1 MADKSKR
8 DSGSGGG
15 RRRREAEVVSTDVDL
30 VPVLGPSVDDAA
42 DGVAEAAAGTGGG
55 RLPRLARHEIT
66 LADGHRVGVT
76 VCGRGVP
83 IVLIHG
89 FTAEG
94 MLYAQTLSRI
104 VAMGF
109 KVVAIDTADHGSTQ
123 GLPTGGANF
132 EEYTKLLGR
141 VIDELGIKK
150 AVLCGHSMG
159 GRLITEYAAHHP
171 DRVLTVILLDAIV
184 GETWDRIVALSRVN
198 PLLLVGIGGV
208 LLVDSMSTVPFLR
221 DPRQALKLG
230 RLVAPTI
237 RSHVTNP
244 ARLAGPGVSIL
255 RSRSS
260 RWMLEKLKR
269 AGVPVVAIHGDRDIV
284 VPLATARS
292 AARLSG
298 GMVVVVEGGTH
309 SWLLKD
315 PEALPAIFRELF
327 GTERARR
334 SRDRDFAAVGLAPDA
349 TVEEI
354 EAAFYD
360 DDALVLRLTPELDVD
375 TLFESSGRPRY
386 RWHLD
391 RTVAAAG

>member
-1 MADKSKR
+1 VELSA
-8 DSGSGGG
+8 
-15 RRRREAEVVSTDVDL
+15 
-30 VPVLGPSVDDAA
+30 VPLLGPSTDTAN
-42 DGVAEAAAGTGGG
+42 DGVAEAAAGEGSR
-55 RLPRLARHEIT
+55 RLPRLARHQVT

-123 GLPTGGANF
+123 GLPTGGGNF

-141 VIDELGIKK
+141 VIDELGIRK
-150 AVLCGHSMG
+150 AVFCGHSMG
-159 GRLITEYAAHHP
+159 GRLITEYAANHP
-171 DRVLTVILLDAIV
+171 ERVLTVILLDAIV
-184 GETWDRIVALSRVN
+184 GETWDRIVAASRFN
-198 PLLLVGIGGV
+198 PLLLVGIGGI
-208 LLVDSMSTVPFLR
+208 LLADSLYTVPFLR
-221 DPRQALKLG
+221 DPTQALKLG
-230 RLVAPTI
+230 RLVGPTV
-237 RSHVTNP
+237 RAHMTNP
-244 ARLAGPGVSIL
+244 LHMLGPGVSIL

-260 RWMLEKLKR
+260 RWMLQKIRR
-269 AGVPVVAIHGDRDIV
+269 AGVPLVAIHGDRDIV
-284 VPLATARS
+284 VPLSTARS
-292 AARLSG
+292 AARLAG

-327 GTERARR
+327 SSKRAER
-334 SRDRDFAAVGLAPDA
+334 SRARDFASVGLAPDA
-349 TVEEI
+349 TVDEI

-360 DDALVLRLTPELDVD
+360 PDALVLRLTPELDVAS
-375 TLFESSGRPRY
+375 LFQSEAKSRY
-386 RWHLD
+386 RWHID
-391 RTVAAAG
+391 RAVAAEVARQAG

>member
-1 MADKSKR
+1 VELSA
-8 DSGSGGG
+8 
-15 RRRREAEVVSTDVDL
+15 
-30 VPVLGPSVDDAA
+30 VPLLGPSTDTAN
-42 DGVAEAAAGTGGG
+42 DGVAEAAAGEGSR
-55 RLPRLARHEIT
+55 RLPRLARHQVT

-123 GLPTGGANF
+123 GLPTGGGNF

-141 VIDELGIKK
+141 VIDELGIRK
-150 AVLCGHSMG
+150 AVFCGHSMG
-159 GRLITEYAAHHP
+159 GRLVTEYAANHP
-171 DRVLTVILLDAIV
+171 ERVLTVILLDAIV
-184 GETWDRIVALSRVN
+184 GETWDRIVAASRFN
-198 PLLLVGIGGV
+198 PLLLVGIGGI
-208 LLVDSMSTVPFLR
+208 LLADSLYTVPFLR
-221 DPRQALKLG
+221 DPTQALKLG
-230 RLVAPTI
+230 RLVGPTV
-237 RSHVTNP
+237 RAHMTNP
-244 ARLAGPGVSIL
+244 LHMLGPGVSIL

-260 RWMLEKLKR
+260 RWMLQKIRR
-269 AGVPVVAIHGDRDIV
+269 AGVPLVAIHGDRDIV
-284 VPLATARS
+284 VPLSTARS
-292 AARLSG
+292 AARLAG

-327 GTERARR
+327 SSKRAER
-334 SRDRDFAAVGLAPDA
+334 SRARDFASVGLAPDA
-349 TVEEI
+349 TVDEI

-360 DDALVLRLTPELDVD
+360 PDALVLRLTPELDVAS
-375 TLFESSGRPRY
+375 LFQSEAKSRY
-386 RWHLD
+386 RWHID
-391 RTVAAAG
+391 RAVAAEVARQAG